1 MASVCGGFSALMDA
15 GVSIPK
21 SVAGIAMGMIVGEEE
36 SVVLT
41 DIRGEEDHMG
51 DMDFKT
57 AGTADGL
64 TATQM
69 DMTIQGISFEILEE
83 ALQQAKRGR
92 LHILE
97 KMAETISSRS
107 EERRVGKDRR

>member
-1 MASVCGGFSALMDA
+1 MALMDA
-15 GVSIPK
+15 GVPIPK
-21 SVAGIAMGMIVGEEE
+21 PVAGIAMGMIVGEEE
-36 SVVLT
+36 SVVLS

-69 DMTIQGISFEILEE
+69 DMKIQGISFEILEE

-92 LHILE
+92 LHILDR
-97 KMAETISSRS
+97 KSTRLNSSH
-107 EERRVGKDRR
+107 